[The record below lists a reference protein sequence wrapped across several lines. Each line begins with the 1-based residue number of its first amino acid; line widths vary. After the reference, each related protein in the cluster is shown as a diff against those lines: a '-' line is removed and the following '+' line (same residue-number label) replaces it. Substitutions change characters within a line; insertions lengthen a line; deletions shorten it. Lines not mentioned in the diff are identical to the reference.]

1 MKVNVDVA
9 AYFRDITIKMQIT
22 NELKKQN
29 QQLKDIAWAQ
39 SHKVRAPLTR
49 IMGLVNALDRGIIPE
64 IERPVFFKY
73 VTDSANELD
82 AVIKEI
88 TAKTVSL

>member
-1 MKVNVDVA
+1 
-9 AYFRDITIKMQIT
+9 
-22 NELKKQN
+22 
-29 QQLKDIAWAQ
+29 
-39 SHKVRAPLTR
+39 
-49 IMGLVNALDRGIIPE
+49 MGLVNALDRGIIPE